1 MYICVKPSLHLIDRD
16 HICLIISQYAMK
28 PIVAIVGRPNV
39 GKSTFFNRV
48 TGTRKALV
56 DNFPGV
62 TRDRHYSDAVWNGV
76 DFTLVDTGG
85 FPGGDE
91 DNFAHK
97 IRSQIL
103 QAIEDADVIILLL
116 DGKSGIS
123 PFDEDVVRILRPLSQ
138 PVFFAVNKIDGV
150 EQEVKLYD
158 FYKLGIKKL
167 YPISAEHRYGITDFL
182 DDLTEILPKTD
193 IEEDGDVVRL
203 AVVGK
208 PNVGKSSLINR
219 MLGQQRLLVSDMPG
233 TTRDAIDSLC
243 KINEKPYLLIDTAGI
258 RRKARVSKKLEKFSI
273 IKALRSLDRC
283 DVALIVIDAHQG
295 ITEQDINIAGYAFDR
310 GCGCILLLNKWDLVE
325 KDSKTSKEYYDRL
338 RMQAKFL
345 SFAPMTTISALTGQR
360 VFKIFDIVE
369 DVFKQYTL
377 RMGTGQLNR
386 VFEQAILQNE
396 PSLYRGRRLKFYY
409 ATQIS
414 TRPPTFVCFVN
425 YPDAVHFSY
434 KRYLMNQIRDKA
446 GLDKTPIRI
455 IFRKRT
461 GKPKR

>member
-1 MYICVKPSLHLIDRD
+1 
-16 HICLIISQYAMK
+16 MK

-85 FPGGDE
+85 FSGDDE
-91 DNFAHK
+91 DDFAHK

-150 EQEVKLYD
+150 EHEVKLYD

-193 IEEDGDVVRL
+193 TEEAGDVVRL

-310 GCGCILLLNKWDLVE
+310 GCGCIFVLNKWDLVE
-325 KDSKTSKEYYDRL
+325 KDSKTAKEYYDRL

-369 DVFKQYTL
+369 EVFKQYTL

-386 VFEQAILQNE
+386 MFEQAILQNE

-434 KRYLMNQIRDKA
+434 RRYLINQIRGKA